1 MKTFVTVLFMILSVS
16 LYADN
21 AQLNRL
27 IRERDHQLQVFLSLQ
42 DSSMPGKMT
51 KTYLLNEQLLKMMAI
66 DDSIIGI
73 TNQLSLSESKAL
85 DSLNLAQENISKLKF
100 DNETMQQRTKNDL
113 RMQLIMKIAI
123 AILIVSLLIVIYFLF
138 KKKGDEKEV
147 ESKEEIKLLDFE
159 NEKAELRLEI
169 DRAKMHESNLRIELE
184 SSIRN
189 LQDQLNSVNDRYKV
203 LETENINLKMV
214 SSQRVSENE
223 NTATQVERLKI
234 QNETLI
240 RESGDLQKQLI
251 DAKSKNDSIMKKI
264 AKLINDL
271 SAVNA

>member
-51 KTYLLNEQLLKMMAI
+51 KTYLLNDQLLKMMAI

-85 DSLNLAQENISKLKF
+85 DSLNLAQESISKLKF

-123 AILIVSLLIVIYFLF
+123 AILFVSLLIVIYFLF
-138 KKKGDEKEV
+138 KKKGDEEEV

-240 RESGDLQKQLI
+240 RESGELQKQLM

-264 AKLINDL
+264 AKLISDL

>member
-1 MKTFVTVLFMILSVS
+1 MILSVS

-51 KTYLLNEQLLKMMAI
+51 KTYLLNDQLLKMMAI

-85 DSLNLAQENISKLKF
+85 DSLNLAQESISKLKF

-123 AILIVSLLIVIYFLF
+123 AILFVSLLIVIYFLF
-138 KKKGDEKEV
+138 KKKGDEEEV

-240 RESGDLQKQLI
+240 RESGELQKQLM

-264 AKLINDL
+264 AKLISDL